1 MIKDDVKLG
10 EGARIYQPDL
20 VNLYGCEIGPG
31 STVGAFVEIRKTVKL
46 GKNVK
51 VQAFVFI
58 PEGVTIEDGVFIGP
72 HVCFTNDLY
81 PRAVN
86 ADGSLMSASDWH
98 QVDTLVREGASI
110 GANATIVCGVTLGR
124 HCMVAAGAVVTKS
137 VPDYAL
143 VAGVPARVVGDT
155 RKLGEGAHKEHAK

>member
-10 EGARIYQPDL
+10 EGAKVYQPQL
-20 VNLYGCEIGPG
+20 VNLYGCEIGDG
-31 STVGAFVEIRKTVKL
+31 SSIGAFVEIRKTVKL

-86 ADGSLMSASDWH
+86 DDGSLMTAADWH

-110 GANATIVCGVTLGR
+110 GANATIICGVTLGKR
-124 HCMVAAGAVVTKS
+124 CMVAAGAVVTKD

-155 RKLGEGAHKEHAK
+155 RKLKKHSNKESAK

>member
-10 EGARIYQPDL
+10 TGVRVYHPDQ
-20 VNLYGCEIGPG
+20 VNLYGCEIGDG
-31 STVGAFVEIRKTVKL
+31 SSIGSFVEIRKRVKL

-58 PEGVTIEDGVFIGP
+58 PEGVTIEDGVFLGP

-86 ADGSLMSASDWH
+86 ADGNLLGPEEWH
-98 QVDTLVREGASI
+98 EVPTVVKERASI
-110 GANATIVCGVTLGR
+110 GANATIVCGVTIGR
-124 HCMVAAGAVVTKS
+124 GALVAAGAVVTKD
-137 VPDYAL
+137 VPDHAL
-143 VAGVPARVVGDT
+143 VAGVPARVVGDARELG
-155 RKLGEGAHKEHAK
+155 RKNKREHT